1 MSLVLPQEDPVELD
15 ERIRQWFNDL
25 NPRNNVEREL
35 VTRAAKLAWALDRA
49 ERLRRMQT
57 ARGRELR
64 QTLELLIKIRK
75 SEPAQKTGIEGQ
87 AAASGSKIKDGGKF
101 ATEPGT
107 ETAARAA
114 TSTVSGDAEAGTS
127 AKVRTGNYDKDRYRS
142 AAALEMVMAE
152 RLAEQAFEMC
162 FSDPPEE
169 LAPVQGAPLLVE
181 LNPPP
186 GLAPVRAS
194 GGSESAG
201 TSENDMKKARNEP
214 GSSQTAGIRGFA
226 T

>member
-64 QTLELLIKIRK
+64 QTLELLIKMRK

-114 TSTVSGDAEAGTS
+114 TFTVSGDAEAGTS
-127 AKVRTGNYDKDRYRS
+127 AKVRTRNYDKDRYRS

-152 RLAEQAFEMC
+152 CLAEQAFEMC
-162 FSDPPEE
+162 FSDSDLPAE
-169 LAPVQGAPLLVE
+169 LAAVKGAPMLAE

-194 GGSESAG
+194 GGSESAAA
-201 TSENDMKKARNEP
+201 SENGMKKSADRSE
-214 GSSQTAGIRGFA
+214 SR
-226 T
+226 